1 MDAYQQYRE
10 RYDTLDTIVVYD
22 FRRGYGGIGD
32 LVKFFMHALHLCMK
46 NNIRLYYA
54 ANNLVIEKYLRLIDD
69 RMYIRTDTPLL
80 PMKEIN
86 ESDVGSLSPGV
97 YHFVT
102 PFTFYQTFH
111 YSYISVPIDRVFT
124 FSDEVRQ
131 NVGRV
136 LPGVIGTSYIS
147 VHLRMGDKY
156 LDTDPAFV
164 ACPNDVRSFS
174 ERVIY
179 NHLVS
184 KLRETRVVFVCD
196 NETFKNK
203 VRGWFPSALVPN
215 TVIGHTSLENTSER
229 QILDAVTEFYLVAN
243 GREVHMASES
253 GFPRVA
259 AAFRRIPVITIQ

>member
-10 RYDTLDTIVVYD
+10 KYDTLDTIVVYD

-32 LVKFFMHALHLCMK
+32 LIKFFMHALHLCMK

-54 ANNLVIEKYLRLIDD
+54 ANNLVIEKYLRLVDD
-69 RMYIRTDTPLL
+69 RMYLRMDTPLL
-80 PMKEIN
+80 PMKDIK
-86 ESDVGSLSPGV
+86 ESDFASLSPGV

-111 YSYISVPIDRVFT
+111 YGCLSVPIERVFT

-136 LPGVIGTSYIS
+136 LPGSIGTPYIS
-147 VHLRMGDKY
+147 VHLRLGDKY

-174 ERVIY
+174 ERVVY

-196 NETFKNK
+196 NQTFKNK
-203 VRGWFPSALVPN
+203 VREWFPNALVPN
-215 TVIGHTSLENTSER
+215 TIIGHTSLENTTA
-229 QILDAVTEFYLVAN
+229 QQVLDAVSEFYIIAHGN
-243 GREVHMASES
+243 EVHMGSES

-259 AAFRRIPVITIQ
+259 AAFRGIPVIRIQ